1 MSRDRRPFIRLALI
15 GALVASFA
23 LAACGRKGPLDPP
36 PSASLAGEQPVV
48 GAPAAPDVQPAPE
61 GAQVYRVPIGPD
73 GKPIAPGMRD
83 KRIPL
88 DVLLN

>member
-1 MSRDRRPFIRLALI
+1 MRVLSRDRRPYLRLALI

-36 PSASLAGEQPVV
+36 PSASLAGEQT
-48 GAPAAPDVQPAPE
+48 APGGTQDTR
-61 GAQVYRVPIGPD
+61 GRPIGPD
-73 GKPIAPGMRD
+73 GKLIAPGMTD
-83 KRIPL
+83 KRLPI